1 MRVFIPLQR
10 HPGFRVSG
18 ILFLNTFL
26 PVIVGATRN
35 SLWNA
40 WPTCAS
46 NSFFPCCTGER
57 GRSPMRLGV
66 IAGLAIGWFF
76 APDNK
81 STGAGLSALSP
92 LALAFVAGYSVDL
105 LFTAMDRLVAAFSG
119 PAPTQPDQSGSRPSQ
134 LPKTAK
140 SSINS
145 LAAPPAAAAV

>member
-1 MRVFIPLQR
+1 MERVADVFQQFVLPMLYGGLGAIAYALRTLAQQSR
-10 HPGFRVSG
+10 DRLYRVE
-18 ILFLNTFL
+18 NET
-26 PVIVGATRN
+26 AD
-35 SLWNA
+35 SLRTW
-40 WPTCAS
+40 
-46 NSFFPCCTGER
+46 
-57 GRSPMRLGV
+57 LGV

-134 LPKTAK
+134 LPKPAK

-145 LAAPPAAAAV
+145 LAAQPAAAAV